1 MNELISINKPITSMQ
16 IAEVTPDSIPA
27 VRCDDKQKGV
37 VYVLDAGDSVKI
49 GRTSNPKQRIP
60 TVIRIS
66 GRPVKRVI
74 ISPFCKNYIQLENM
88 LHKKFSGSRA
98 IGEWFCEK
106 CDLIVREMRAFGYD
120 VSETK
125 PKENTMLKLFNIAMQ
140 MGGQENE

>member
-1 MNELISINKPITSMQ
+1 MNQLIISNQPITSMQ
-16 IAEVTPDSIPA
+16 IAEIIPDSIPA

-98 IGEWFCEK
+98 IGEWFHEK
-106 CDLIVREMRAFGYD
+106 CDLIVQEMRAFDYD
-120 VSETK
+120 ISESK
-125 PKENTMLKLFNIAMQ
+125 PRENKMLKLFDIAMQ
-140 MGGQENE
+140 MEG